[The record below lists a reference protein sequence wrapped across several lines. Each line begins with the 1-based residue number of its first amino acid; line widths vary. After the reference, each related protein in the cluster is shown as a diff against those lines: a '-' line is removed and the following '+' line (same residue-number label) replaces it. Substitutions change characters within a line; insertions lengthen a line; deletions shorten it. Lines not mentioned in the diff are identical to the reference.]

1 MTPAIFGISGLDLTA
16 EEHAFFKEA
25 DPAGY
30 ILFARNCDNR
40 DQLRRLTDDLRA
52 IHGRDRLIISI
63 DQEGGRVVRMKA
75 PEWQRYPAG
84 EAFARLWDIAP
95 ASAIEA
101 ARDVD
106 AEAIVV
112 LGGGSA
118 IDVAKGVAIVMTNG
132 GSIADYEGDSRFN
145 IAPLPLV
152 AVPTTAGTGSEVSGA
167 AVISDT
173 KRGVKMAIRHP
184 VYGPATHAILDPLAV
199 STTPRSV
206 AVNSGI
212 DAFVHALESY
222 VSKAATPFSDA
233 LNRHAMRLISTHI
246 RAYVDD
252 PGNEAAALGMLC
264 GSSMA
269 AASFG
274 VTGTGNVHCMAMSL
288 GSFHAL
294 PHGLCIALLLPHVA
308 AFNASAAPRRF
319 ADVARD
325 MGEATDGLGDAE
337 AADRALVAIRQMTA
351 DLGVSGGLAAAGVP
365 AGILPAAADRCFALD
380 YNRWNPRF
388 TTRDQY
394 LQLFESAM

>member
-1 MTPAIFGISGLDLTA
+1 MSQILEFGLPTRVHFGPGARSRIPEILSKVNLRR
-16 EEHAFFKEA
+16 
-25 DPAGY
+25 
-30 ILFARNCDNR
+30 ILFIRDPNLVGTPICDSLEAALGAF
-40 DQLRRLTDDLRA
+40 DTACFDG
-52 IHGRDRLIISI
+52 I
-63 DQEGGRVVRMKA
+63 E
-75 PEWQRYPAG
+75 PEPKDKNV
-84 EAFARLWDIAP
+84 EA
-95 ASAIEA
+95 AIEA